1 MFDEVI
7 KNHKSVE
14 LLKKRKKLAGKLSI
28 QVCFDRSK
36 PTVKLY
42 DGVSTMELTLEEFQA
57 IKDYSPEQTP

>member
-1 MFDEVI
+1 MFDQII

-14 LLKKRKKLAGKLSI
+14 LLKKRKKLVGKLSI

-42 DGVSTMELTLEEFQA
+42 DGVSTMELSLEEFQA
-57 IKDYSPEQTP
+57 LRDYKPR